1 MVKSVG
7 IITMHRVPNCGSALQ
22 AYALQYVIE
31 RMGLQVELI
40 DYIYPNAYHKQVAA
54 KRNKT
59 VRGNM
64 VIRFISKLYS
74 QVNGCFIISLFQP
87 FYKKFYKLS
96 ERKYTSQEE
105 IFANP
110 PKYDYYVSGSDQIWN
125 PMYVGQDTSF
135 MLSFVREG
143 KRIAYSS
150 SIAKKEIPTEY
161 CKPYTDCLKK
171 FDAIAVREEL
181 SCKLVRKLT
190 GKDVR
195 FVLDPSLLLPA
206 KQWENVIRTADVN
219 VDGRYILVYILG
231 YSFDVYDYAAKVI
244 NHLQRNT
251 GMKITVL
258 IYSRANRK
266 KLNEYKAVNKVTPA
280 NFLSLIKNAGIVVT
294 DSFHA
299 TAMSLN
305 FGRPLYSLIKNK
317 ISSDNRVFSLLQS
330 LGAED
335 RAISRDESLDK
346 LPPLEMDYSQINIRL
361 TTKRTESINYLKLN
375 LEI

>member
-1 MVKSVG
+1 M
-7 IITMHRVPNCGSALQ
+7 
-22 AYALQYVIE
+22 
-31 RMGLQVELI
+31 
-40 DYIYPNAYHKQVAA
+40 
-54 KRNKT
+54 
-59 VRGNM
+59 
-64 VIRFISKLYS
+64 
-74 QVNGCFIISLFQP
+74 
-87 FYKKFYKLS
+87 
-96 ERKYTSQEE
+96 
-105 IFANP
+105 
-110 PKYDYYVSGSDQIWN
+110 
-125 PMYVGQDTSF
+125 
-135 MLSFVREG
+135 
-143 KRIAYSS
+143 
-150 SIAKKEIPTEY
+150 
-161 CKPYTDCLKK
+161 
-171 FDAIAVREEL
+171 REEL

-266 KLNEYKAVNKVTPA
+266 KLNEYKAVNKVHPR

>member
-1 MVKSVG
+1 
-7 IITMHRVPNCGSALQ
+7 MHRVPNCGSALQ

>member
-1 MVKSVG
+1 
-7 IITMHRVPNCGSALQ
+7 
-22 AYALQYVIE
+22 
-31 RMGLQVELI
+31 
-40 DYIYPNAYHKQVAA
+40 
-54 KRNKT
+54 
-59 VRGNM
+59 
-64 VIRFISKLYS
+64 
-74 QVNGCFIISLFQP
+74 
-87 FYKKFYKLS
+87 
-96 ERKYTSQEE
+96 
-105 IFANP
+105 
-110 PKYDYYVSGSDQIWN
+110 
-125 PMYVGQDTSF
+125 
-135 MLSFVREG
+135 
-143 KRIAYSS
+143 
-150 SIAKKEIPTEY
+150 
-161 CKPYTDCLKK
+161 
-171 FDAIAVREEL
+171 
-181 SCKLVRKLT
+181 
-190 GKDVR
+190 
-195 FVLDPSLLLPA
+195 
-206 KQWENVIRTADVN
+206 
-219 VDGRYILVYILG
+219 
-231 YSFDVYDYAAKVI
+231 
-244 NHLQRNT
+244 
-251 GMKITVL
+251 MKITVL